1 MTGKSIAPS
10 RENRE
15 AAPSPDG
22 ADASPQPDMKRRLRR
37 APIAVVVLATIA
49 PILGSGCSQL
59 SGKDFPEPIQKLFEP
74 DTRREYV
81 FYRPSGY
88 DRASAWPLIVLCH
101 GGLGDSPTAQVEA
114 WAQLAERN
122 GLIVAAPALESPS
135 VMNWRKADAQAALL
149 RADEQAILG
158 VVRHVR
164 AGNHISEDRV
174 MIHGWAGGALPA
186 LYAGLA
192 HPEVFRAV
200 SVFQP
205 RFDASYFADIRAGL
219 DPYLP
224 IGVFFVGSD
233 IMVGGQAR
241 ELVNWL
247 RGANVDV
254 TSDPV
259 GSVTAS
265 EGQHAVAFFEN
276 VLRTRPWIR
285 IERLPSAGGNPLE
298 VRLRA
303 RTTVKPHKLVWR
315 FGDGDE
321 AIVDE
326 PIHVYTSAGV
336 FRVSL
341 SLEVTGGATHERHI
355 DLRVP

>member
-1 MTGKSIAPS
+1 MFT
-10 RENRE
+10 
-15 AAPSPDG
+15 
-22 ADASPQPDMKRRLRR
+22 
-37 APIAVVVLATIA
+37 
-49 PILGSGCSQL
+49 LGLGCSQL
-59 SGKDFPEPIQKLFEP
+59 SGKDFPEPIQQLVEP
-74 DTRREYV
+74 ETQRAY
-81 FYRPSGY
+81 FLYRPSSY

-101 GGLGDSPTAQVEA
+101 GGFGDSPSAQVEA

-135 VMNWRKADAQAALL
+135 EMKWRKTNAQTPLL

-164 AGNHISEDRV
+164 AGHHISEERV

-205 RFDASYFADIRAGL
+205 RFDASYFAEVRPGL
-219 DPYLP
+219 DPYQP

-259 GSVTAS
+259 GTVTAS
-265 EGQHAVAFFEN
+265 DGQHAVGFFEN

-285 IERLPSAGGNPLE
+285 IERLPSASGNPLE
-298 VRLRA
+298 LRLRA
-303 RTTVKPHKLVWR
+303 RTTVKPRRLVWR

-321 AIVDE
+321 AIVEE
-326 PIHVYTSAGV
+326 PIHVYKAPGLYRV
-336 FRVSL
+336 VVSL
-341 SLEVTGGATHERHI
+341 ETSGGATHERHI
-355 DLRVP
+355 DFRVP